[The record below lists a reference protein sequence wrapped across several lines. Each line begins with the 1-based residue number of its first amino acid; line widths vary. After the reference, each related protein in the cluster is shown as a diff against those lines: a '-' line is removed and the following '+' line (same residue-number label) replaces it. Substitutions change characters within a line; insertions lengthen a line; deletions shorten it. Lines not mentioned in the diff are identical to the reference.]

1 MHICCSTPSLLK
13 VLVVCSLSAIAAAI
27 SAKPLGAAQHLG
39 GRCIG
44 YKGHAFYIARY
55 HAKMLATLQCK
66 PAHHGFYMHNKSMQI
81 VLRRHEYLLC
91 HSLE

>member
-1 MHICCSTPSLLK
+1 MHICCSTPSLLN
-13 VLVVCSLSAIAAAI
+13 VLMLCSLSASAAAI
-27 SAKPLGAAQHLG
+27 SAKPLGAAQDLG

-81 VLRRHEYLLC
+81 VLRRHGYLLC
-91 HSLE
+91 HLLG